1 MPAATPPVCGPADEL
16 LRQIRGMST
25 RRVSKF
31 PAYPASDCLSQLPEI
46 ERAVARVMRGG
57 QFILGHEVRAFEE
70 DFSNY
75 LGVEETVAVG
85 TGTDAIEL
93 MLRALDLGQGD
104 AVVIPTFAPSAV
116 AAGVER
122 AGCTVVLADVEPESL
137 TLCPDALDEIL
148 SSDRGRQVRAAL
160 AVHLFG
166 HPADWE
172 RLSAVAQKHG
182 IELLEDA
189 AQSHGTRWRNRLTG
203 SLGRMAAFSFYPTK
217 NLGALGDAGAVTT
230 SDPDLAERLRELRQ
244 YGWRRRYISDQ
255 RGGINSRMDELQA
268 AILRAKL
275 PLLEAQV
282 SRRRALAAV
291 YQEWLPSGIHL
302 PGTQPGA
309 SHSWHQFVV
318 RLADRDALKEHLE
331 RAGIPVAVLYPACLH
346 EQGAWAGSNTFSNA
360 EKAARQVLA
369 LPLHPHLSP
378 EAVMSVA
385 EQIREYLHV
394 AS

>member
-1 MPAATPPVCGPADEL
+1 
-16 LRQIRGMST
+16 
-25 RRVSKF
+25 
-31 PAYPASDCLSQLPEI
+31 
-46 ERAVARVMRGG
+46 MRGG

-275 PLLEAQV
+275 PLLAEAPKLIADPQV
-282 SRRRALAAV
+282 RNRGTIGGDIAHGDPANDHPALSIAIDATFV
-291 YQEWLPSGIHL
+291 LQGPKGTRQVKAEDFYASWRIPSEENPGGFNCTRVNDPEIDEWLK
-302 PGTQPGA
+302 T
-309 SHSWHQFVV
+309 
-318 RLADRDALKEHLE
+318 
-331 RAGIPVAVLYPACLH
+331 AGSTTDVAVRQEAYCNIADKLYNDIVNEIVVGMGVQFSASSSRL
-346 EQGAWAGSNTFSNA
+346 QGWEMNEAFVPFAIFGWDA
-360 EKAARQVLA
+360 ENWYVT
-369 LPLHPHLSP
+369 
-378 EAVMSVA
+378 E
-385 EQIREYLHV
+385 
-394 AS
+394 